1 MDRLTKIV
9 MVFCIFL
16 TITDLFVISKNYKY
30 SSENK
35 ALKIQVDS
43 LTKKVNENPPIKEND
58 VLLNIYEESYL
69 ELTKKHPDCAR
80 KYSEIMSKYE

>member
-1 MDRLTKIV
+1 MNTITKICI
-9 MVFCIFL
+9 VFCVTFIF
-16 TITDLFVISKNYKY
+16 IDIFVMSKNYKCF
-30 SSENK
+30 SENK
-35 ALKIQVDS
+35 ALRIQVDS

>member
-9 MVFCIFL
+9 MVVCIFL